1 MCLHCRFQY
10 SYDRSGLYIIQ
21 NVKESMLYHLRIKD
35 DDRVEKYD
43 RPFHFRL
50 DIVVVSVDRY
60 AASFIQQPK
69 KIKNTAATL
78 FCFWSLKRE
87 QLQKLRRAEC
97 LDLSTDTLTHALSST
112 LWTCLIVSWELIW
125 YTYEYH

>member
-1 MCLHCRFQY
+1 MPPLSFSIFLRPKRSIHHPKCQRIHALPFKNKGRWSGREIWQTISFQVGY
-10 SYDRSGLYIIQ
+10 CGGIG
-21 NVKESMLYHLRIKD
+21 
-35 DDRVEKYD
+35 
-43 RPFHFRL
+43 RPICGF
-50 DIVVVSVDRY
+50 IY
-60 AASFIQQPK
+60 TAAK
-69 KIKNTAATL
+69 KKKKNTAATL

-97 LDLSTDTLTHALSST
+97 LDPSTDTLTHALSST